1 MAITIEPSRDPELL
15 AQYFALRERCY
26 RRELNLPEFDG
37 SGELADQL
45 GLVLVAHEEGRCVG
59 GARIV
64 PASLSAWG
72 LPRLNTPLHQSCA
85 WERFILDPDTR
96 SVDLARDFCAG
107 LIQHSYQLGYRQALV
122 LSSLRNARFY
132 RRCHSALGVDF
143 RIEHSIPDKRQSPFR
158 GLEHY
163 LSVSSFRSEPTIAN
177 LAA

>member
-1 MAITIEPSRDPELL
+1 MAIKIEPSRNPELL
-15 AQYFALRERCY
+15 SQYFNLRERCY
-26 RRELNLPEFDG
+26 REELKLSDFNG
-37 SGELADQL
+37 SAELADQL
-45 GLVLVAHEEGRCVG
+45 GLVLVAHEEGRCLG

-72 LPRLNTPLHQSCA
+72 LPRLEVPLRQSCA
-85 WERFILDPDTR
+85 WERFILDPHIR
-96 SVDLARDFCAG
+96 SVDLAREFCAG

-143 RIEHSIPDKRQSPFR
+143 RIEHNISDARRGQFS

-163 LSVSSFRSEPTIAN
+163 LSVSSFRSEPDLAK